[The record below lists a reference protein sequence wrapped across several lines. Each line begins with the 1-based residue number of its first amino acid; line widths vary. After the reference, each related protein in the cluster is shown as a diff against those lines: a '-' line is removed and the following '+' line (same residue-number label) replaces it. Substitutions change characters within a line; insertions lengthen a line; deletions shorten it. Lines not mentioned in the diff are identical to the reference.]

1 MPEKRNVPPL
11 SEGAK
16 AARAAYYRA
25 WRRQNPEA
33 AARNRAAY
41 WERRASREVDNSAS
55 AEVNGND

>member
-1 MPEKRNVPPL
+1 MPEKRNVPSL

-41 WERRASREVDNSAS
+41 WERKAASKSDNNTN